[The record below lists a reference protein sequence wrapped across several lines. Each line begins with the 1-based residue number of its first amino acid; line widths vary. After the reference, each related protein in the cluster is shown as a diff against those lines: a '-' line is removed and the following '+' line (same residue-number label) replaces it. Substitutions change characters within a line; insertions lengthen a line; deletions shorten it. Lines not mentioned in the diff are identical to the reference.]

1 MNHTTNKFSR
11 RQLLKIGAAGTM
23 ALPCFIPSGILA
35 ADGKPGPNERVGV
48 GIIGTG
54 RRGTF
59 LCRQM
64 PDTGRVV
71 ALCDVNLPHAEACK
85 KENKGDWPIYQ
96 HYQEVLDRKD
106 IDGVIM
112 SMGDFQR
119 VRPCIQACL
128 AGKDV
133 YAEKPLCLYI
143 REGRALVNAVR
154 KCNRVCQVGTQTR
167 SMAINRLA
175 WEFVRDGG
183 LGQLKEVLVRTYSG
197 SGDIIPLPEEKVP
210 QGLDWDAW
218 LNQAAF
224 RPFNNQ
230 WMSWEQWYDFCG
242 GWMTN
247 WGAHGIDMVQAGLGM
262 DQSGPVETRPL
273 TPGANGQCEAR
284 YANGVSVRFVLGT
297 DAEVNKGPHG
307 GCIYVGEKGKLE
319 INRNTFKTNPK
330 EIGEELRKKI
340 DYAAE
345 VKKWRGEGI
354 GPEVWGIAG
363 HIQNWFDCMA
373 TREKPNADVE
383 IGHRT
388 ISVSHLMNIT
398 RRLGRALKWD
408 PGNEQFIGDDEANKM
423 LERPRRKGYELP
435 SVG

>member
-1 MNHTTNKFSR
+1 MNRFSR
-11 RQLLKIGAAGTM
+11 RQLLKIGAASAAGTL
-23 ALPCFIPSGILA
+23 AVPYFIPSGILA
-35 ADGKPGPNERVGV
+35 ADGKPGPNEQIGV
-48 GIIGTG
+48 GIIGVG
-54 RRGTF
+54 KRGTF
-59 LCRQM
+59 LFENM
-64 PDTGRVV
+64 PATGRVV
-71 ALCDVNLPHAEACK
+71 ALCDVNLPHAEETK
-85 KENKGDWPIYQ
+85 SKNKGDWPIYQ
-96 HYQEVLDRKD
+96 DYQKVLERKD
-106 IDGVIM
+106 IDGVIV
-112 SMGDFQR
+112 STGDFQR
-119 VRPCIQACL
+119 IRPCIQACL

-133 YAEKPLCLYI
+133 YAEKPLTLYI

-183 LGQLKEVLVRTYSG
+183 LGKIKEVQARTYSG
-197 SGDIIPLPEEKVP
+197 SRDYVPLPEEPVP
-210 QGLDWDAW
+210 AGLDWDAW

-230 WMSWEQWYDFCG
+230 WMGWEQWYDFCG

-273 TPGANGQCEAR
+273 TPGINGQCEAR
-284 YANGVSVRFVLGT
+284 YANGVPVRFVLGT

-363 HIQNWFDCMA
+363 HIQNWFDCMG
-373 TREKPNADVE
+373 TRQKPNADVE

-388 ISVSHLMNIT
+388 ISVSHVMNIT

-408 PGNEQFIGDDEANKM
+408 PAKEQFIGDDEANKL

-435 SVG
+435 TVG

>member
-1 MNHTTNKFSR
+1 MNTFSR
-11 RQLLKIGAAGTM
+11 RQLLKTGAASAAGTM
-23 ALPCFIPSGILA
+23 ALPYFIPSGILA
-35 ADGKPGPNERVGV
+35 ADGKPGPNDQVGV
-48 GIIGTG
+48 GIIGVG
-54 RRGTF
+54 KRGTF
-59 LCRQM
+59 LFENM

-71 ALCDVNLPHAEACK
+71 ALCDINLPHAEETKAK
-85 KENKGDWPIYQ
+85 NKGDWPIYQ

-106 IDGVIM
+106 IDGVIV
-112 SMGDFQR
+112 STGDFQR

-143 REGRALVNAVR
+143 REGRALVGAVR

-183 LGQLKEVLVRTYSG
+183 LGRLKEVLVRTYSG
-197 SGDIIPLPEEKVP
+197 PNEYRPLPEEKIP
-210 QGLDWDAW
+210 QGLDWDGW
-218 LNQAAF
+218 LSQAAF

-230 WMSWEQWYDFCG
+230 WLIWEQWYDFCG

-262 DQSGPVETRPL
+262 DQSGPVEMRPL
-273 TPGANGQCEAR
+273 TPGTNGQCEAR
-284 YANGVSVRFVLGT
+284 YANGVPVRFVLGT

-330 EIGEELRKKI
+330 EIGAELRKKI

-345 VKKWRGEGI
+345 VKKWRGEGV
-354 GPEVWGIAG
+354 GAEVWGIAG
-363 HIQNWFDCMA
+363 HIQNWFDCMK
-373 TREKPNADVE
+373 TRQKPNADVE

-408 PGNEQFIGDDEANKM
+408 PVKEQFIGDDEANK
-423 LERPRRKGYELP
+423 LVERPRRKGYELP